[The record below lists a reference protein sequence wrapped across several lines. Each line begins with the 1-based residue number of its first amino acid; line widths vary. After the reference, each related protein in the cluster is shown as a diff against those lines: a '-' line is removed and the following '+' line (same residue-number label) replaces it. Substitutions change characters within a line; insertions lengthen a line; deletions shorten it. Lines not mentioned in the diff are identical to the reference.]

1 MTCLDN
7 SCQAYRKKFRW
18 NNHHGGHCRLRY
30 RLPAVATTTTI
41 TATSRRIF
49 NSNRTHLRFNR
60 SEEESFPSSSSFED
74 SNEGTG
80 GGFIVP
86 PDENPV
92 LPAVFPLVA
101 VLLAAAVAVDMAIGV
116 VVEVERRK
124 EGAVANEEEKT
135 RLAASAI
142 RVSEEWRSWE
152 AMSLDMA
159 EMLCYWCCYRCYCCC
174 DGRPIDL
181 LMAVSQSM
189 KTVVLMADEALTLY
203 GLLLCVML
211 YNYIP

>member
-1 MTCLDN
+1 ME
-7 SCQAYRKKFRW
+7 A
-18 NNHHGGHCRLRY
+18 
-30 RLPAVATTTTI
+30 
-41 TATSRRIF
+41 
-49 NSNRTHLRFNR
+49 
-60 SEEESFPSSSSFED
+60 D

-135 RLAASAI
+135 RLAASAM
-142 RVSEEWRSWE
+142 RLSEEWRSWE

-159 EMLCYWCCYRCYCCC
+159 EMLCY
-174 DGRPIDL
+174 
-181 LMAVSQSM
+181 
-189 KTVVLMADEALTLY
+189 
-203 GLLLCVML
+203 
-211 YNYIP
+211 